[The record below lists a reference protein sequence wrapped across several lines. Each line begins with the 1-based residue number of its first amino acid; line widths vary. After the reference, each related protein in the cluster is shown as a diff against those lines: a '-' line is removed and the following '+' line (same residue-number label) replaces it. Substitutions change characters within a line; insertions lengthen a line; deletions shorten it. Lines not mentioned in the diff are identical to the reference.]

1 MNILKAFF
9 FILLATLV
17 LGVFYFLT
25 LLGPGKVEEVKF
37 GNIDPIAESENLLK
51 ESERLELE
59 FEQAATANALSQKAI
74 EKLRDAIVL
83 QERYIDRALT
93 AGRDPA
99 DRLMKLQTRLQN
111 VESEPINE
119 TINTIAKRAQ
129 EAEDKNDISTACAL
143 YKEAYDLQSK
153 INAEYPLS
161 KYNNIAKRVNF
172 DRKVKMLEAQPAYMK
187 SVELEKAAIEARNK
201 GDVIKAKE
209 LYQKTI
215 ESITFLHATF
225 PSSIYTDFSRLMQ
238 IESEFQ
244 SLNSGGLAEKIVEHL
259 KQAKEAE
266 AKGEYLVASEAYS
279 DAAECQRN
287 INKLYPKS
295 KLVSE
300 EKARE
305 FDLKKVEAYSW
316 KFAQE
321 IKEQDATLVKSLQA
335 GDVSQLPETTANLI
349 RKAEH
354 FVKNFPQSKLLSDD
368 ILMRLRYI
376 DFMIKDISK
385 IQKLIYSSLNTI
397 DNSKSRKM
405 LKTEVSQE
413 LYSLVMQENPSRYS
427 DNLKRPVDSV
437 TLEDVQRFCQRATWL
452 LGKNVELPT
461 LADYRTVIGSLR
473 YVDLN
478 EISWNNM
485 NSGGMTQPVATKKP
499 NDKGYYDL
507 LGNVAE
513 FTKRDSSTGETV
525 KIIGGGAQTSVDAMT
540 EVPLKDFDPKQRNR
554 MVGFRIVVEL

>member
-9 FILLATLV
+9 FTLLAALV
-17 LGVFYFLT
+17 LGGFYFLT

-37 GNIDPIAESENLLK
+37 KDIDLVGESERLLK

-59 FEQAATANALSQKAI
+59 FEQAATANALSQQAI

-83 QERYIDRALT
+83 QEQYIDRALT
-93 AGRDPA
+93 TGRAPA
-99 DRLMKLQTRLQN
+99 ERLMKLQTRLQN
-111 VESEPINE
+111 VESAPINE
-119 TINTIAKRAQ
+119 AINDIEKRAVQ
-129 EAEDKNDISTACAL
+129 AEDKNEIDLARDL
-143 YKEAYDLQSK
+143 FKEAYDLQSK

-161 KYNNIAKRVNF
+161 KYNNIGRRVTF

-187 SVELEKAAIEARNK
+187 SVELEKAAIKAKEA
-201 GDVIKAKE
+201 GDMLKAKE
-209 LYQKTI
+209 LYEKTLDAI
-215 ESITFLHATF
+215 SNLHASF
-225 PSSIYTDFSRLMQ
+225 PSSVYTDFSRLMQ
-238 IESEFQ
+238 IEAELQ
-244 SLNSGGLAEKIVEHL
+244 SLKSGGLAEKIDNLL
-259 KQAKEAE
+259 KTAEQAE
-266 AKGEYLVASEAYS
+266 AKGEYLTASEAYS

-300 EKARE
+300 EKARAYE
-305 FDLKKVEAYSW
+305 LKKIETYSW

-321 IKEQDATLVKSLQA
+321 IKVQNESLMKYLQT
-335 GDVSQLPETTANLI
+335 GDITPIPEITANLI

-376 DFMIKDISK
+376 DFMVKDISK
-385 IQKLIYSSLNTI
+385 IQKMIYGSLNKI
-397 DNSKSRKM
+397 EGLQNRKM

-413 LYSLVMQENPSRYS
+413 LYALVMQENPSRYA
-427 DNLKRPVDSV
+427 DNKLRPVDSI
-437 TLEDVQRFCQRATWL
+437 TLEDAIRFCQRVSWL
-452 LGKNVELPT
+452 MGRKVDLPT
-461 LADYRTVIGSLR
+461 LQDYRMVIGSLR

-499 NDKGYYDL
+499 NDKGYFDL

-513 FTKRDSSTGETV
+513 FVNPDSPTAEIV

-540 EVPLKDFDPKQRNR
+540 EIPLKNFDPKQRNR
-554 MVGFRIVVEL
+554 MVGFRIVVEM

>member
-9 FILLATLV
+9 FTLLAALV
-17 LGVFYFLT
+17 LGGFYFLT

-37 GNIDPIAESENLLK
+37 RDIDLVGESERLLK

-59 FEQAATANALSQKAI
+59 FEQAATANALSQQAI

-83 QERYIDRALT
+83 QEQYIDRALT
-93 AGRDPA
+93 TGRAPA
-99 DRLMKLQTRLQN
+99 ERLMKLQTRLQN
-111 VESEPINE
+111 VESAPINE
-119 TINTIAKRAQ
+119 AIDDIEKRAVQ
-129 EAEDKNDISTACAL
+129 AEDKNEIDLARDL
-143 YKEAYDLQSK
+143 FKEAYDLQSK

-161 KYNNIAKRVNF
+161 KYNNIGRRVTF
-172 DRKVKMLEAQPAYMK
+172 DRKVKMLEAQPAFMK
-187 SVELEKAAIEARNK
+187 SVELEKAAIKAKEA
-201 GDVIKAKE
+201 GDMLKAKE
-209 LYQKTI
+209 LYEKTLEAI
-215 ESITFLHATF
+215 SNLHASF
-225 PSSIYTDFSRLMQ
+225 PSSVYTDFSRLMQ
-238 IESEFQ
+238 IEAELQ
-244 SLNSGGLAEKIVEHL
+244 SLKSGGLAEKIDNLL
-259 KQAKEAE
+259 KTAEQAE
-266 AKGEYLVASEAYS
+266 AKGEYLTASEAYS

-300 EKARE
+300 EKARAYE
-305 FDLKKVEAYSW
+305 LKKIETYSW

-321 IKEQDATLVKSLQA
+321 IKVQNESLMKYLQT
-335 GDVSQLPETTANLI
+335 GDITPIPEITANLI

-376 DFMIKDISK
+376 DFMVKDISK
-385 IQKLIYSSLNTI
+385 IQKMIYGSLNKI
-397 DNSKSRKM
+397 EGLQNRQM
-405 LKTEVSQE
+405 FKTEVSQE
-413 LYSLVMQENPSRYS
+413 LYALVMQENPSRYA
-427 DNLKRPVDSV
+427 DNKLRPVDSI
-437 TLEDVQRFCQRATWL
+437 TLEDAIRFCQRVSWL
-452 LGKNVELPT
+452 MGRKVDLPT
-461 LADYRTVIGSLR
+461 LQDYHKVIGSLR

-499 NDKGYYDL
+499 NDKGYFDL

-513 FTKRDSSTGETV
+513 FVNPDSPTAEVV

-540 EVPLKDFDPKQRNR
+540 EIPLKNFDPKQRNR
-554 MVGFRIVVEL
+554 MVGFRIVVEM

>member
-1 MNILKAFF
+1 M
-9 FILLATLV
+9 
-17 LGVFYFLT
+17 T

-37 GNIDPIAESENLLK
+37 KDIDLVGESERLLK

-59 FEQAATANALSQKAI
+59 FEQAATANALSQQAI

-83 QERYIDRALT
+83 QEQYIDRALT
-93 AGRDPA
+93 TGRAPA
-99 DRLMKLQTRLQN
+99 ERLMKLQTRLQN
-111 VESEPINE
+111 VESAPINE
-119 TINTIAKRAQ
+119 AINDIEKRAVQ
-129 EAEDKNDISTACAL
+129 AEDKNEIDLARDL
-143 YKEAYDLQSK
+143 FKEAYDLQSK

-161 KYNNIAKRVNF
+161 KYNNIGRRVTF

-187 SVELEKAAIEARNK
+187 SVELEKAAIKAKEA
-201 GDVIKAKE
+201 GDMLKAKE
-209 LYQKTI
+209 LYEKTLDAI
-215 ESITFLHATF
+215 SNLHASF
-225 PSSIYTDFSRLMQ
+225 PSSVYTDFSRLMQ
-238 IESEFQ
+238 IEAELQ
-244 SLNSGGLAEKIVEHL
+244 SLKSGGLAEKIDNLL
-259 KQAKEAE
+259 KTAEQAE
-266 AKGEYLVASEAYS
+266 AKGEYLTASEAYS

-300 EKARE
+300 EKARAYE
-305 FDLKKVEAYSW
+305 LKKIETYSW

-321 IKEQDATLVKSLQA
+321 IKVQNESLMKYLQT
-335 GDVSQLPETTANLI
+335 GDITPIPEITANLI

-376 DFMIKDISK
+376 DFMVKDISK
-385 IQKLIYSSLNTI
+385 IQKMIYGSLNKI
-397 DNSKSRKM
+397 EGLQNRKM

-413 LYSLVMQENPSRYS
+413 LYALVMQENPSRYA
-427 DNLKRPVDSV
+427 DNKLRPVDSI
-437 TLEDVQRFCQRATWL
+437 TLEDAIRFCQRVSWL
-452 LGKNVELPT
+452 MGRKVDLPT
-461 LADYRTVIGSLR
+461 LQDYRMVIGSLR

-499 NDKGYYDL
+499 NDKGYFDL

-513 FTKRDSSTGETV
+513 FVNPDSPTAEIV

-540 EVPLKDFDPKQRNR
+540 EIPLKNFDPKQRNR
-554 MVGFRIVVEL
+554 MVGFRIVVEM